1 MADEIDADSLP
12 FVPPANV
19 TLIDTSPDDLLER
32 PGGKPTTAFHDWLT
46 SLWGRL
52 KQLVVDLQTKI
63 TTVESSTDDA
73 HARITTEIIAR
84 TTADS
89 ALASQIT
96 TIEASVGDNAAAIV
110 NEATARANADS
121 AIATQITSLTAT
133 VGSNTAAISA
143 EATARAN
150 GDSALASSIS
160 SLSATV
166 SSNTAAISSEA
177 TTRASADSA
186 LSSSISTVSAV
197 ANSATASGQIFFGAK
212 SAPTGATASYGMF
225 LTAGSAF
232 AGIEA
237 IAKSGGGAAIGFTA
251 DKFVFIDAGNLQEVF
266 TYIGS
271 GRWVLN
277 GSISFR
283 SSVGTTTLEI
293 SNQGVFINDPSTS
306 SSIELSIT

>member
-1 MADEIDADSLP
+1 MAEIEPNDIP
-12 FVPPANV
+12 F
-19 TLIDTSPDDLLER
+19 LLGRQDRVSEQD
-32 PGGKPTTAFHDWLT
+32 GKPTTAFLDWLQGT
-46 SLWGRL
+46 WSWMKRS
-52 KQLVVDLQTKI
+52 VIDLTTKI
-63 TTVESSTDDA
+63 TTVTD
-73 HARITTEIIAR
+73 
-84 TTADS
+84 
-89 ALASQIT
+89 
-96 TIEASVGDNAAAIV
+96 SVGDIAAEVTVLQIAQADLEGAFASYQVTVTAQFGAVNAAITS
-110 NEATARANADS
+110 ESTARANADS
-121 AIATQITSLTAT
+121 AIATQISSLTAT
-133 VGSNTAAISA
+133 VNGNTAAITT

-160 SLSATV
+160 SLSTTV
-166 SSNTAAISSEA
+166 GTNTADIA
-177 TTRASADSA
+177 TEVSARSSADSA
-186 LSSSISTVSAV
+186 LATSISTVDAK
-197 ANSATASGQIFFGAK
+197 ANNATASGQIFFGAK